1 MEVIFKESFTIKA
14 RRDYGLVREAVE
26 YGNQRAYAALL
37 ENYRESLYTLMLK
50 MVDNHYDAEDLTI
63 EAFGKAFR
71 NLSQYTTDYA
81 FSTWLFK
88 IASNNCV
95 DFLRKKKLHFFEI
108 DKGFRLQE
116 GKENAS
122 VEFNDREPNPE
133 ERLFDKE
140 KASEV
145 RKLVNTLKPHYRRL
159 VELRYFEELSYEEI
173 AKELDL
179 PMGTVKA
186 MLFRA
191 KYMLQAIMKK
201 NNEIVMSY

>member
-1 MEVIFKESFTIKA
+1 MEGIFKESFTLKA

-26 YGNQRAYAALL
+26 CGNQRAYAALL

-71 NLSQYTTDYA
+71 NLSQYTTNYA

-95 DFLRKKKLHFFEI
+95 DFMRKKKLHFFEI
-108 DKGFRLQE
+108 DKSYRIQDAN
-116 GKENAS
+116 EN
-122 VEFNDREPNPE
+122 VLFELNDKEPNPE

-140 KASEV
+140 KSSEI
-145 RKLVNTLKPHYRRL
+145 RRLVNTLKPLYRNL
-159 VELRYFEELSYEEI
+159 IELRYFEELSYEEI

-179 PMGTVKA
+179 PLGTVKG

-191 KYMLQAIMKK
+191 KYMLQAIMKRDFDA
-201 NNEIVMSY
+201 

>member
-1 MEVIFKESFTIKA
+1 MEATFKETFTPKA

-37 ENYRESLYTLMLK
+37 ENYRDSLYTLMFK

-71 NLSQYTTDYA
+71 NLSKYTTDYA

-95 DFLRKKKLHFFEI
+95 DFMRKKRLQYFEM
-108 DKGFRLQE
+108 DKGYRIQNGTE
-116 GKENAS
+116 ES
-122 VEFNDREPNPE
+122 VFELNDKEPNPE

-140 KASEV
+140 RISEI
-145 RKLVNTLKPHYRRL
+145 RRLVSTLKPRYRKL
-159 VELRYFEELSYEEI
+159 IELRYFEELSYEEI
-173 AKELDL
+173 AQELDV
-179 PMGTVKA
+179 PMGTIKG

-191 KYMLQAIMKK
+191 KYMLQTIMKE
-201 NNEIVMSY
+201 NYELN

>member
-1 MEVIFKESFTIKA
+1 MEVVFRETFTPKA
-14 RRDYGLVREAVE
+14 RRDYGLVREAVDC
-26 YGNQRAYAALL
+26 GNQRAYAALL
-37 ENYRESLYTLMLK
+37 ENYRDSLYTLMFR
-50 MVDNHYDAEDLTI
+50 MVNNHYDAEDLTI

-71 NLSQYTTDYA
+71 NLPQYTTDYA

-95 DFLRKKKLHFFEI
+95 DFLRKKKLNLFEI
-108 DKGFRLQE
+108 DKGTRTQD
-116 GKENAS
+116 GNEN
-122 VEFNDREPNPE
+122 VVFELNDKEPNPE

-145 RKLVNTLKPHYRRL
+145 RKLVSTLKPRYRRL
-159 VELRYFEELSYEEI
+159 VELRYFEEMSYEDI

-191 KYMLQAIMKK
+191 KYMLQAIMKGTYEAI
-201 NNEIVMSY
+201 N